1 MNLVDD
7 TLLDGL
13 MTDMRAVA
21 KREIMPRF
29 HAIMSES
36 ARSKSAPDD
45 LVTDADLCAEQALG
59 EALVARLP
67 GIALVGEE
75 AVAEDASILSH
86 LRDAE
91 LAALIDPVDGTWNF
105 AHGIPVFG
113 SMLALVANGMTIAG
127 LIHYPVTGD
136 FVLARVGKGAWHV
149 ANDGS
154 RTRLSVAATRPIE
167 QMAGFMALNMMP
179 PAMQANLSPRLTRF
193 QQVTNWR
200 CSAFEYRL
208 LATGA
213 MHFCLTARLM
223 PWDHAAGVLIHSE
236 AGGHAALLD
245 GTPYAPTI
253 HSGHL
258 LLAPDVQ
265 SWERL
270 AINLGGEY

>member
-7 TLLDGL
+7 ILLDGL

-75 AVAEDASILSH
+75 AVAEDESILSR

-91 LAALIDPVDGTWNF
+91 LAAVIDPVDGTWNF

-113 SMLALVANGMTIAG
+113 SMLALVANGTTIAG

-154 RTRLSVAATRPIE
+154 RTRLTVAVPRPIE
-167 QMAGFMALNMMP
+167 QMAGFIALNMMP
-179 PAMQANLSPRLTRF
+179 PAMQANLALRLTRF

-213 MHFCLTARLM
+213 MHFCLTAGLM
-223 PWDHAAGVLIHSE
+223 PWDHAAGALIHSE
-236 AGGHAALLD
+236 AGGHAALQD

-258 LLAPDVQ
+258 LLAPDVL
-265 SWERL
+265 SWDACQQVL
-270 AINLGGEY
+270 A